1 MMAIRKKKLQQGRNL
16 NKRRKKKREKKGRQ
30 ELKKSN

>member
-16 NKRRKKKREKKGRQ
+16 NKRRKKKRKKKGRQ

>member
-1 MMAIRKKKLQQGRNL
+1 MMSIRKKKLQQGRNL
-16 NKRRKKKREKKGRQ
+16 NKRRKKKRKKKGRQ

>member
-16 NKRRKKKREKKGRQ
+16 NKRRKKKRKKRKKGIK
-30 ELKKSN
+30 EK